1 MEEDSG
7 RFGRVPELGNGVCG
21 ALWIPSL
28 NNKVEV
34 NLGSSTVGR
43 VVALV

>member
-7 RFGRVPELGNGVCG
+7 RFGRVPELGNSVWV
-21 ALWIPSL
+21 ALWIPGL